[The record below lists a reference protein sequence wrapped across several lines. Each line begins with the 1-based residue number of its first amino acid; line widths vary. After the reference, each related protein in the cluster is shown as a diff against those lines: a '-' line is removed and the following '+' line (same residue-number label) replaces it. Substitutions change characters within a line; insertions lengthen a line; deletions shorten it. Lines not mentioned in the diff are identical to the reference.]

1 MGKKAIIWFSV
12 FIGLILI
19 VPFFWGSYNK
29 LVKREE
35 VVKTA
40 WAQVENQY
48 QRRSDLIPNLV
59 ETVKGYAAHEQE
71 TFTSVIE
78 ARAKATQ
85 LNVDADNLSAE
96 NLQQFSQVQGELS
109 QSLSR
114 LMVVIEQYPDL
125 KANENFI
132 MLQGQLEGTENR
144 IAVERKR
151 FNESANLYNTYRRR
165 FPKNVAAAIF
175 GFKEIKYYEAE
186 KGADVSPKV
195 EFGS

>member
-12 FIGLILI
+12 FIGLLLI
-19 VPFFWGSYNK
+19 IPFFWGTYNR

-35 VVKTA
+35 TVKSA

-71 TFTSVIE
+71 TFIKVIE

-85 LNVDADNLSAE
+85 LTVDPGNLNTE
-96 NLQQFSQVQGELS
+96 NLQEFNQAQAELS

-114 LMVVIEQYPDL
+114 LMVVIEKYPDL

-151 FNESANLYNTYRRR
+151 FNESAKLYNTYRRR
-165 FPKNVAAAIF
+165 FPKNVAAAVF

-186 KGADVSPKV
+186 KGADVSPEV
-195 EFGS
+195 GF

>member
-1 MGKKAIIWFSV
+1 MGKKAIIWFSI
-12 FIGLILI
+12 FIGLLLI
-19 VPFFWGSYNK
+19 IPFFWGTYNR

-35 VVKTA
+35 TVKSS

-48 QRRSDLIPNLV
+48 QRRTDLIPNLV

-71 TFTSVIE
+71 TFTKVIE

-85 LNVDADNLSAE
+85 LSVDPGSLNAE
-96 NLQQFSQVQGELS
+96 NLQQFNQAQAELS

-114 LMVVIEQYPDL
+114 LMVVIEKYPNL
-125 KANENFI
+125 KANENFL

-144 IAVERKR
+144 ITVERKR
-151 FNESANLYNTYRRR
+151 FNESAKQYNTYRRR
-165 FPKNVAAAIF
+165 FPKNVAAAVF

-186 KGADVSPKV
+186 KGADVSPEV
-195 EFGS
+195 GF

>member
-1 MGKKAIIWFSV
+1 MGKKVIIWFLV
-12 FIGLILI
+12 FIGLLLV
-19 VPFFWGSYNK
+19 VPFFWGNYNK

-35 VVKTA
+35 AVKSV

-48 QRRSDLIPNLV
+48 QRRADLIPNLV
-59 ETVKGYAAHEQE
+59 EAVKGYAAHEQE
-71 TFTSVIE
+71 TLTEVIE

-85 LNVDADNLSAE
+85 LNVDAGNLNAE
-96 NLQQFSQVQGELS
+96 NLQQFNQVQAELS

-114 LMVVIEQYPDL
+114 LMVVIEKYPDL

-151 FNESANLYNTYRRR
+151 FNESANSYNTYRRI
-165 FPKNVAAAIF
+165 FPKNLVAAVF
-175 GFKEIKYYEAE
+175 GFKEIKYFEAE
-186 KGADVSPKV
+186 KGADVAPKTG
-195 EFGS
+195 F